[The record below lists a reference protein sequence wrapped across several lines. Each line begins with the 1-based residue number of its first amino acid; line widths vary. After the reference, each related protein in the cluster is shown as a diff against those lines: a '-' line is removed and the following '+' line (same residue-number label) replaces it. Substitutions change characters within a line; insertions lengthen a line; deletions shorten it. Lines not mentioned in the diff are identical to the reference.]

1 LTRQSETKNPERPSH
16 RMRMKYIT
24 IANLSHPECRPVLAK
39 YCQSFLCQL
48 RGLMFT
54 SDLPDDHGL
63 LLVQGSDSRINAS
76 IHMMF
81 MRIDLAVIWINSQH
95 EVVDRVLARKW
106 KLGYLPRQPAMY
118 VLESAV
124 GRLNDFNIGDK
135 VNFLESPLNE

>member
-1 LTRQSETKNPERPSH
+1 
-16 RMRMKYIT
+16 MKYVKIE
-24 IANLSHPECRPVLAK
+24 NLSNSDSRPIVAK

-54 SDLPDDHGL
+54 SELREDYGL

-81 MRIDLAVIWINSQH
+81 MRIDLAVIWFNSQF

-106 KLGYLPRQPAMY
+106 KLGYLPSSPAKY
-118 VLESAV
+118 VLETKTS
-124 GRLNDFNIGDK
+124 RLNDFDIGDK
-135 VNFLESPLNE
+135 VSFSEQQLDE